1 MKQEQFKELLRSQQ
15 GELNAV
21 LMYQRLAKVVKTEK
35 ERDAFL
41 QLAKEEGRHAS
52 VFHAYTKEA
61 LKPKKTMAVIMPL
74 LYRILGK
81 KRLYKL
87 IAKGE
92 YGAAVGYEHLIAD
105 FPDVESVKNDEKR
118 HGDIVSGLF
127 IRFRLMWSLTSMTR
141 QKPSTLSLLMTT
153 CP

>member
-1 MKQEQFKELLRSQQ
+1 MTQEQFKELLRSQQ

-21 LMYQRLAKVVKTEK
+21 LMYQRLAEVVKTDK
-35 ERDAFL
+35 EREAFL
-41 QLAKEEGRHAS
+41 QLAKEEGQHAS

-61 LKPKKTMAVIMPL
+61 LKPKTAMAVIMPF

-92 YGAAVGYEHLIAD
+92 YDAAVGYEHLIAD

-118 HGDIVSGLF
+118 HGDIVSGL
-127 IRFRLMWSLTSMTR
+127 LD
-141 QKPSTLSLLMTT
+141 
-153 CP
+153 

>member
-41 QLAKEEGRHAS
+41 QLVKEEGRHAS

-61 LKPKKTMAVIMPL
+61 LKPKTTMAVIMPL

-92 YGAAVGYEHLIAD
+92 YDAAVGYEHLIAD

-118 HGDIVSGLF
+118 HGDIVSGL
-127 IRFRLMWSLTSMTR
+127 LDL
-141 QKPSTLSLLMTT
+141 
-153 CP
+153 